1 MKKRADDDAP
11 TTLFEAIEDWADKTP
26 RVPVEELEDPEGFRA
41 FDRAFHN
48 VEPLPVPKCG
58 KCGAPRTDSQEYA
71 LLIEQMRRLEQQVNM
86 WNSRAASVNA
96 ALIASEKEVAM
107 LKREIERLASV
118 YR

>member
-1 MKKRADDDAP
+1 MKKRSDEDAP
-11 TTLFEAIEDWADKTP
+11 TTLFEAVEEWADKTP
-26 RVPVEELEDPEGFRA
+26 RVPIEELEDPDGLRA
-41 FDRAFHN
+41 FDRAFHS

-58 KCGAPRTDSQEYA
+58 KCGAPRTESQEYA
-71 LLIEQMRRLEQQVNM
+71 LLLDQMRRLEQQKDM

-107 LKREIERLASV
+107 LRAEIERLKSV